1 MKTKSKYKRKRALH
15 GTETAHKT
23 ATENLKHSAIETG
36 KDLLIGVIGG
46 GIVGAVI
53 GKPALLIGVGVTGY
67 GHYAKKPA
75 LTTFGIGMM
84 ASSGITSGGKTTQ
97 GIDGFTAEDVKARI
111 MNFKDSLTSR
121 LFLDKIIKKKDA
133 TEQTQ
138 KTEETDNGSNGVG
151 EVQYFTYPNQ
161 NKELDFSALDN
172 LEKQIHQSG
181 VNYQKSIQGTEEDT
195 MQGNEE
201 DNMQG
206 NEDDTMQGNEDSL
219 DNY

>member
-1 MKTKSKYKRKRALH
+1 MKTKSKYQRKRALH
-15 GTETAHKT
+15 GAETAHKT
-23 ATENLKHSAIETG
+23 ESENLKHSAIETG

-84 ASSGITSGGKTTQ
+84 ASSGFSGNTTQ
-97 GIDGFTAEDVKARI
+97 GVDGFSVEDAKARV

-121 LFLDKIIKKKDA
+121 LFLDKIIKKKEPTEK
-133 TEQTQ
+133 TEQTE
-138 KTEETDNGSNGVG
+138 KGTNGVG

-172 LEKQIHQSG
+172 LEKQIVKSG
-181 VNYQKSIQGTEEDT
+181 VEYQKSIQGTMEEDE
-195 MQGNEE
+195 MQGSPEE
-201 DNMQG
+201 EM
-206 NEDDTMQGNEDSL
+206 EFSPIT
-219 DNY
+219 Y